1 MPVHALLCQTALVA
15 MVLVSLPGAAWAQAA
30 LSGQVKFS
38 DGSIASGVTVYA
50 RVPSSTLAYRTTADA
65 AGMYSLQLIPGTYNV
80 GVDFAFH
87 NFSGMETL
95 VSAQSISTP
104 TTLNLTAH
112 DIQLNGRVVNS
123 SGQPVANVRLWG
135 EAVSGGYDSDREVS
149 PVSGADGRFQ
159 VRMLPG
165 DYSSMQLEPPTG
177 GPYVITPLPNQAF
190 SSNTTQDFV
199 LGSVINLS
207 GQVKFSDGSIAAGAA
222 VYARTSS
229 GSATYR
235 ATTDA
240 AGMYSLQFIPGTYS
254 VGVEFTSP
262 GFTGTAL
269 VVSSRAF
276 STSSTL
282 DLTTQDIQLNGRV
295 VNNSGQPVAN
305 VYLRGGVHRNNGW
318 NGLSPVSGAD
328 GRFQVRM
335 LPATYLSMKLEPPPG
350 SPYAVTPLPNQTFS
364 GNTTQDFVLGSV
376 ISLSGQVKFSDGSI
390 AAGVS
395 VYAKEPSSPTATY
408 QATTDAAGMYSLQL
422 IPGTYSVGIEFA
434 SPSFT
439 GSKTLLFSQPFSTP
453 STLNLT
459 AQDIQ
464 LNGRVVN
471 SSGQPV
477 ANVRLW
483 GSMYRDNGW
492 NALSPLSGA
501 DGRFQVRMF
510 PGTYSSMQ
518 LEPYTPAYLM
528 APLPAQTFSAS
539 LSQEFVISDT
549 NECMVNNGGCN
560 VNATC
565 TNLPGSRTCA
575 CNSGYTGDGISCV
588 EENPA
593 ALTVTSPNGGEQW
606 STGSVRNITW
616 TSSRV
621 SQVNLRYSFDNGA
634 TWTLI
639 AANVPA
645 GLGSYAWT
653 LPASTSSNA
662 LVRIADAQNSNL
674 MDTSNAKF
682 TVTSGRVILNEIL
695 ANEPGS
701 ATAGEFVELVNVGST
716 AMDLSGWVLWDATA
730 VRHTFASGTVLAPGK
745 ALVVFGAASGIPLCS
760 CTSNAVAATTG
771 SLSLGNTGDTVT
783 VKNAAGTVIDT
794 FTYSS
799 ALAAADGVSM
809 NHSPD
814 AQPVGSFVLHNTL
827 SPLSASAGK
836 RANGSSF

>member
-1 MPVHALLCQTALVA
+1 MR
-15 MVLVSLPGAAWAQAA
+15 
-30 LSGQVKFS
+30 FS
-38 DGSIASGVTVYA
+38 DGSIAAGVTVYA
-50 RVPSSTLAYRTTADA
+50 RTQSSTLRYQTTTDA
-65 AGMYSLQLIPGTYNV
+65 AGMYSLQFIPGTYSV

-87 NFSGMETL
+87 NFSGPEIL
-95 VSAQSISTP
+95 VPSEPFSTP
-104 TTLNLTAH
+104 TTLHLTTH
-112 DIQLNGRVVNS
+112 DLQLNGRVVDS

-135 EAVSGGYDSDREVS
+135 EAVNGGYDPDRELS
-149 PVSGADGRFQ
+149 ALSGADGRFQ

-165 DYSSMQLEPPTG
+165 NYSSMQLEPPTG
-177 GPYVITPLPNQAF
+177 SPYVLTPLPNRTF
-190 SSNTTQDFV
+190 SDNTTQDFV
-199 LGSVINLS
+199 LGSVIHLS
-207 GQVKFSDGSIAAGAA
+207 GQVRFSDGSIAAGAT

-235 ATTDA
+235 AATDA
-240 AGMYSLQFIPGTYS
+240 AGMYSLPFIPGTYS

-269 VVSSRAF
+269 VLSSRTF

-295 VNNSGQPVAN
+295 VNSSGQPVAN
-305 VYLRGGVHRNNGW
+305 VTLRGGVYRNNGW
-318 NGLSPVSGAD
+318 NGLSAVSGAD

-335 LPATYLSMKLEPPPG
+335 IPATYLSMKLEPPTG

-376 ISLSGQVKFSDGSI
+376 IRLSGQVKFSDGSI
-390 AAGVS
+390 AAGVG
-395 VYAKEPSSPTATY
+395 VYAKDPSSPTATY
-408 QATTDAAGMYSLQL
+408 QATTDADGMYSLPF
-422 IPGTYSVGIEFA
+422 IPGTYSVGVEFA

-439 GSKTLLFSQPFSTP
+439 GSKTVVSSQPFSTP
-453 STLNLT
+453 TTLNLT

-477 ANVRLW
+477 ANVRLR
-483 GSMYRDNGW
+483 GSMYGSNGW
-492 NALSPLSGA
+492 NDLSALSGA

-510 PGTYSSMQ
+510 PGTYSSVQ
-518 LEPYTPAYLM
+518 LEPSTPAYLM
-528 APLPAQTFSAS
+528 VPLQIQTFSAS
-539 LSQEFVISDT
+539 LSQEFVIGDT
-549 NECMVNNGGCN
+549 NECMVNNGGCS

-575 CNSGYTGDGISCV
+575 CNDGYTGDGISCV
-588 EENPA
+588 ELPPGT
-593 ALTVTSPNGGEQW
+593 LTVTAPNGGEQW
-606 STGSVRNITW
+606 STGSVQNITW
-616 TSSRV
+616 ASSRV
-621 SQVNLRYSFDNGA
+621 NQVNLRYSLDNGA

-645 GLGSYAWT
+645 SLGTYAWT
-653 LPASTSSNA
+653 LPASASSSA
-662 LVRIADAQNSNL
+662 LVRIADAQNGSL
-674 MDTSNAKF
+674 VDTSDAKF

-701 ATAGEFVELVNVGST
+701 ATAGEFIELVNVGST

-745 ALVVFGAASGIPLCS
+745 AVVVFGAASGMPPCS

-771 SLSLGNTGDTVT
+771 GLSLGNTSDTVT

-809 NHSPD
+809 NRSPD
-814 AQPVGSFVLHNTL
+814 AQPGGSFVLHNAISSL
-827 SPLSASAGK
+827 AASAGK

>member
-1 MPVHALLCQTALVA
+1 
-15 MVLVSLPGAAWAQAA
+15 
-30 LSGQVKFS
+30 
-38 DGSIASGVTVYA
+38 
-50 RVPSSTLAYRTTADA
+50 
-65 AGMYSLQLIPGTYNV
+65 MYSLQLIPGTYNV

-87 NFSGMETL
+87 NFSGMDPL
-95 VSAQSISTP
+95 VSALSISTP

-135 EAVSGGYDSDREVS
+135 EALSGGYDSDRELS

-165 DYSSMQLEPPTG
+165 TYSSMQLEPPTG
-177 GPYVITPLPNQAF
+177 GPYVITPLPNQTF
-190 SSNTTQDFV
+190 SGNTTQDFV
-199 LGSVINLS
+199 LGSVIHLS
-207 GQVKFSDGSIAAGAA
+207 GQVKFSDGSIAAGAT
-222 VYARTSS
+222 VYARTSP
-229 GSATYR
+229 GGVMYR

-240 AGMYSLQFIPGTYS
+240 AGMYSLPFIPGTYS

-262 GFTGTAL
+262 GFMGTAL
-269 VVSSRAF
+269 VFPSRAF

-282 DLTTQDIQLNGRV
+282 DLTIQDIQLNGRV
-295 VNNSGQPVAN
+295 VNSSGQPVAN
-305 VYLRGGVHRNNGW
+305 VRLRGGVYRNNGW

-335 LPATYLSMKLEPPPG
+335 VPATYLSMQLEPPTG
-350 SPYAVTPLPNQTFS
+350 GPYVITPLPNQTFS
-364 GNTTQDFVLGSV
+364 GNTTQDFVLGSA
-376 ISLSGQVKFSDGSI
+376 IHLSGQVKFSDGSL

-395 VYAKEPSSPTATY
+395 VYAQEPSSSTATY
-408 QATTDAAGMYSLQL
+408 RATTDAAGMYALPF
-422 IPGTYSVGIEFA
+422 IPGTYNVGVEFT
-434 SPSFT
+434 SPGFT
-439 GSKTLLFSQPFSTP
+439 GSQTLLFSQPFSTS
-453 STLNLT
+453 STLNL
-459 AQDIQ
+459 AVRDLQ
-464 LNGRVVN
+464 LHGRVVN

-477 ANVRLW
+477 ANVRLR
-483 GSMYRDNGW
+483 GSMYRGIGW
-492 NALSPLSGA
+492 NELSALSGA
-501 DGRFQVRMF
+501 DGRFQVRMV

-528 APLPAQTFSAS
+528 VPLPFQTFSAS
-539 LSQEFVISDT
+539 LSQEYVMAD
-549 NECMVNNGGCN
+549 NDECMVDNGGCN

-575 CNSGYTGDGISCV
+575 CNAGYSGDGISCV
-588 EENPA
+588 EVPPGT
-593 ALTVTSPNGGEQW
+593 LTVTAPNGGEQW

-616 TSSRV
+616 ASSGV
-621 SQVNLRYSFDNGA
+621 SQVNLRYSLDNGS
-634 TWTLI
+634 TWALI

-645 GLGSYAWT
+645 GLGAYAWT
-653 LPASTSSNA
+653 LPASTSLSA
-662 LVRIADAQNSNL
+662 LVRIADAQNGNL
-674 MDTSNAKF
+674 VDTSNATF

-701 ATAGEFVELVNVGST
+701 ATAGEFVELVNAGST
-716 AMDLSGWVLWDATA
+716 AMDLSGWVLWDATE

-745 ALVVFGAASGIPLCS
+745 ALVVFGAASGMPLCS

-771 SLSLGNTGDTVT
+771 SLSLGNAGDTVT
-783 VKNAAGTVIDT
+783 VKNAVGTVIDT

-799 ALAAADGVSM
+799 ALAGADGVSM
-809 NHSPD
+809 NRSPD
-814 AQPVGSFVLHNTL
+814 AQPGGSFLLHNTL